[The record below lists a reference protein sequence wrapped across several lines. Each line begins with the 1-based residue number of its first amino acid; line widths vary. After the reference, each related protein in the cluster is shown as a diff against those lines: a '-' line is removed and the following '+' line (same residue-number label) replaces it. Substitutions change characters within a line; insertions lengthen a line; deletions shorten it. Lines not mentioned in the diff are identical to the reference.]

1 MGSIHVTNQDFDKV
15 VLNAHKPVIVDF
27 WAPWCG
33 PCRTLSPKL
42 DQIAIDYDGRIVVVK
57 VNVDEQ
63 PELAKRFNV
72 RSLPSILVFGEGKEQ
87 LRSVGDLSLRVM
99 RTAIDQILA
108 TPPKSGNDKE
118 SSAISPKRSRKSST
132 ALLRSSVRTKSIPI
146 RSVNWPKR
154 NH

>member
-1 MGSIHVTNQDFDKV
+1 MPHFVAQAN
-15 VLNAHKPVIVDF
+15 
-27 WAPWCG
+27 
-33 PCRTLSPKL
+33 
-42 DQIAIDYDGRIVVVK
+42 QIAVDYDGRIVVAK

-118 SSAISPKRSRKSST
+118 
-132 ALLRSSVRTKSIPI
+132 ALERNIAEAQQEVFHRAATIVGEDKEYTDKIGKLR
-146 RSVNWPKR
+146 PKR